1 MAKSNFVELA
11 NATLSSKRQAV
22 ISRLDDGSY
31 TIGQK
36 LEVKDEEKT
45 MNIFL
50 KGALHAENLE
60 AIQNLRDALNVVLEK
75 SKKLKIFEVFIKKKV
90 YK

>member
-1 MAKSNFVELA
+1 MAKTNFVEIA
-11 NATLSSKRQAV
+11 NATISKKRQAV

-36 LEVKDEEKT
+36 LEVTEGDKT
-45 MNIFL
+45 TGVFL
-50 KGALHAENLE
+50 KGALHAENLL

-75 SKKLKIFEVFIKKKV
+75 EQKN
-90 YK
+90 

>member
-36 LEVKDEEKT
+36 LEVQDGDKK
-45 MNIFL
+45 MNVFL
-50 KGALHAENLE
+50 KGALHAEDLS
-60 AIQNLRDALNVVLEK
+60 ALQNLRDALNVVLKKEQK
-75 SKKLKIFEVFIKKKV
+75 S
-90 YK
+90 

>member
-11 NATLSSKRQAV
+11 NATLSDKRQAV

-36 LEVKDEEKT
+36 LEVKDNDK
-45 MNIFL
+45 MMHVFL

-60 AIQNLRDALNVVLEK
+60 ALQNLRDAINVVLEK
-75 SKKLKIFEVFIKKKV
+75 EQKSKNF
-90 YK
+90 

>member
-36 LEVKDEEKT
+36 LEVKDGDKT
-45 MNIFL
+45 MNVFL
-50 KGALHAENLE
+50 KGSLHAEDLS
-60 AIQNLRDALNVVLEK
+60 ALQNLRDALNVVLKKEQK
-75 SKKLKIFEVFIKKKV
+75 S
-90 YK
+90 

>member
-36 LEVKDEEKT
+36 
-45 MNIFL
+45 
-50 KGALHAENLE
+50 
-60 AIQNLRDALNVVLEK
+60 
-75 SKKLKIFEVFIKKKV
+75 
-90 YK
+90 

>member
-1 MAKSNFVELA
+1 MAKSNFVEIA

-36 LEVKDEEKT
+36 LEVKEGEKV
-45 MNIFL
+45 MQIFL
-50 KGALHAENLE
+50 KGALHAEDLNAL
-60 AIQNLRDALNVVLEK
+60 QNLRDAINVVLKKEQK
-75 SKKLKIFEVFIKKKV
+75 S
-90 YK
+90 

>member
-1 MAKSNFVELA
+1 MGKNNFIELA

-31 TIGQK
+31 TVGQK
-36 LEVKDEEKT
+36 LEVKDGDKT

-50 KGALHAENLE
+50 KGALHAENLN
-60 AIQNLRDALNVVLEK
+60 ALQNLRDALNVVLEK
-75 SKKLKIFEVFIKKKV
+75 EQKS
-90 YK
+90 

>member
-1 MAKSNFVELA
+1 MTKSTFVELA

-36 LEVKDEEKT
+36 LEVKDGEKT
-45 MNIFL
+45 IGVFL
-50 KGALHAENLE
+50 KGALHAEDLT
-60 AIQNLRDALNVVLEK
+60 ALQNLRDALNVVLKKEQK
-75 SKKLKIFEVFIKKKV
+75 S
-90 YK
+90 

>member
-1 MAKSNFVELA
+1 MMKRSNFVEIA
-11 NATLSSKRQAV
+11 NASLSDKRQAI

-36 LEVKDEEKT
+36 LEVKDGEKS

-50 KGALHAENLE
+50 KGALHAENL
-60 AIQNLRDALNVVLEK
+60 AALQNLRDALNVVLKKEQK
-75 SKKLKIFEVFIKKKV
+75 S
-90 YK
+90 

>member
-11 NATLSSKRQAV
+11 NATLSEKRQAV

-36 LEVKDEEKT
+36 LEVKDNDKT
-45 MNIFL
+45 MSIFL
-50 KGALHAENLE
+50 KGALHADNLM
-60 AIQNLRDALNVVLEK
+60 ALQNLRDALNVVLEK
-75 SKKLKIFEVFIKKKV
+75 EQKN
-90 YK
+90 

>member
-1 MAKSNFVELA
+1 MGKNNFVELA
-11 NATLSSKRQAV
+11 NATLSNKRQAV

-36 LEVKDEEKT
+36 LEVKDGEKP

-50 KGALHAENLE
+50 KGALHAENLN
-60 AIQNLRDALNVVLEK
+60 ALQNLRDALNVVLEK
-75 SKKLKIFEVFIKKKV
+75 EQKMLK
-90 YK
+90 

>member
-60 AIQNLRDALNVVLEK
+60 AIQNLRDALNVVLDKEQK
-75 SKKLKIFEVFIKKKV
+75 A
-90 YK
+90 